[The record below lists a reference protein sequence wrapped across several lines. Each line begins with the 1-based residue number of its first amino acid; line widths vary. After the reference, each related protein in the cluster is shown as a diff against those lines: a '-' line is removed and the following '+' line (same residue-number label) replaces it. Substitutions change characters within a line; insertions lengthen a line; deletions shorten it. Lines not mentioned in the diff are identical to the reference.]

1 MSTGEQ
7 AATVN
12 KPYLLH
18 LLKEGRGILKNGAHK
33 PFSRLTLEVD
43 IGLQTRA
50 NACCGL
56 VLRTV

>member
-18 LLKEGRGILKNGAHK
+18 LLKEGRGILKNGGPQA
-33 PFSRLTLEVD
+33 L
-43 IGLQTRA
+43 
-50 NACCGL
+50 
-56 VLRTV
+56 